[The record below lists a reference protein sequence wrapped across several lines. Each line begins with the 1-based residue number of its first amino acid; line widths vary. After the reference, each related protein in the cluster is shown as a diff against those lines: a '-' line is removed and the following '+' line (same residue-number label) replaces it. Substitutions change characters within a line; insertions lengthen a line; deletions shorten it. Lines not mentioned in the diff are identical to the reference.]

1 MESKVSAQ
9 IIKMVLKIAD
19 SIPDFFFYYENKIF
33 SLAVWCVDCSST
45 CDCFKQH
52 SAEHYQCKHVAR
64 KISSYVKQI
73 AAPIVDLLPDSLNQQ
88 SDFAGSM
95 LLQIQHFY

>member
-1 MESKVSAQ
+1 MWIVHP
-9 IIKMVLKIAD
+9 LGIA
-19 SIPDFFFYYENKIF
+19 
-33 SLAVWCVDCSST
+33 V
-45 CDCFKQH
+45 KQH

-73 AAPIVDLLPDSLNQQ
+73 ATPIVDILPDSLNQQ
-88 SDFAGSM
+88 CDFAGSM

>member
-1 MESKVSAQ
+1 M
-9 IIKMVLKIAD
+9 
-19 SIPDFFFYYENKIF
+19 
-33 SLAVWCVDCSST
+33 AVWSVDCSST
-45 CDCFKQH
+45 WDCFKQH